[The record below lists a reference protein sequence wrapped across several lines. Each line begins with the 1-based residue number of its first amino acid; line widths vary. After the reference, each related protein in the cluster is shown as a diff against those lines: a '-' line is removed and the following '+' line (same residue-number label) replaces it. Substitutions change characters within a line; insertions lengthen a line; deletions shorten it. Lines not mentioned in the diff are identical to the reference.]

1 MVVISSLGETDC
13 KRSRF
18 FRRSNKIFAQHIRVA
33 GEPST
38 SRFVSLPILVAAL
51 ASPKA
56 ADAAI
61 FRILEARQQRQSVVD
76 LTDLEETEETL

>member
-1 MVVISSLGETDC
+1 MIVISSLGETDC

-18 FRRSNKIFAQHIRVA
+18 FRRSDKIFAQHVRE
-33 GEPST
+33 GEPRRSH
-38 SRFVSLPILVAAL
+38 FVSLPILVAAL

-61 FRILEARQQRQSVVD
+61 FRILEARQQGQIFVD
-76 LTDLEETEETL
+76 LRDLEETEETV